1 MPAKQEPAADRDP
14 ALHGVSRVDRTWAGL
29 RERVWHGLRSRAW
42 RFRLFGLLAVQAGI
56 AASLAWFVGAK
67 ILDNPTPVLAPTTA
81 VGIVAASMGTRLRRT
96 IELLVG
102 VVLGLA
108 VGDALMPLF
117 GIGAWQTGVVVVL
130 AIIVAILLK
139 GGGSLLTQAGGTAVL
154 IATLEPPVRELSVPR
169 FVDAAVGGLVGLAVG
184 LLVVPIHPQRTVQR
198 LAEPVLDPAIAA
210 LHNLGAALR
219 RRDLDGTSQSL
230 TSLRILGSR
239 MNALDEGL
247 GAAQEVVRLAPLRWH
262 QRRLLARYTQAIRH
276 LERSLYGCRAVA
288 RRLAEALRKD
298 EPIPEEFAAAIEL
311 LATSMHT
318 LRRTTTPERAD
329 PQEARQQIMTA
340 LKLVE
345 EAQGEAAP
353 DPTRPHTHRLGYS
366 GMIAAGEFRT
376 AAHDLLIA
384 SGLDTNEAAA
394 LVRRTA
400 DRDAWD
406 GTAPAPPP
414 LSPSRRPRVGTP
426 SAPTSGRLE

>member
-1 MPAKQEPAADRDP
+1 MPAKQEPAADDDP
-14 ALHGVSRVDRTWAGL
+14 PPHGVSRVDRTWAGL
-29 RERVWHGLRSRAW
+29 RERVRHGLRSRAW
-42 RFRLFGLLAVQAGI
+42 RFRLFGLLAVQAGV
-56 AASLAWFVGAK
+56 AATIAWFVGAQF
-67 ILDNPTPVLAPTTA
+67 LDNPSPVLAPTTA

-108 VGDALMPLF
+108 VGDAVMPLF
-117 GIGAWQTGVVVVL
+117 GIGPWQTGLVVVL

-154 IATLEPPVRELSVPR
+154 IATLEPPVRDLSVPR

-210 LHNLGAALR
+210 LHSLGAALR
-219 RRDLDGTSQSL
+219 RRDLDATEQSL
-230 TSLRILGSR
+230 TGLRILGSR
-239 MNALDEGL
+239 VTALDEGVE
-247 GAAQEVVRLAPLRWH
+247 AAQEVVRLAPLRWH
-262 QRRLLARYTQAIRH
+262 QRRLLARYTQAVKH

-288 RRLAEALRKD
+288 RRLAKALRED

-329 PQEARQQIMTA
+329 PQEARQQILTA
-340 LKLVE
+340 LELVG
-345 EAQGEAAP
+345 EAQGPPAP
-353 DPTRPHTHRLGYS
+353 DPTRPHAHRLGYS

-376 AAHDLLIA
+376 AAQDLLIA
-384 SGLDTNEAAA
+384 SGLDTDEAAA
-394 LVRRTA
+394 LVRQ
-400 DRDAWD
+400 
-406 GTAPAPPP
+406 
-414 LSPSRRPRVGTP
+414 
-426 SAPTSGRLE
+426 TSGRDEWD

>member
-1 MPAKQEPAADRDP
+1 MPANQEPAADNDP
-14 ALHGVSRVDRTWAGL
+14 PPHGVSRADRTWAGL
-29 RERVWHGLRSRAW
+29 PERVRHGLRTRAW
-42 RFRLFGLLAVQAGI
+42 RFRLYGLLAVQAGV
-56 AASLAWFVGAK
+56 AATIAWFVGAQF
-67 ILDNPTPVLAPTTA
+67 LDNPAPVLAPTTA

-108 VGDALMPLF
+108 VGDAVMPLF
-117 GIGAWQTGVVVVL
+117 GIGPWQTGLVVVL

-154 IATLEPPVRELSVPR
+154 IATLEPPVRDLSVPR

-210 LHNLGAALR
+210 LHSLGGALR
-219 RRDLDGTSQSL
+219 RRDLDTTEQSL
-230 TSLRILGSR
+230 TGLRILGSR
-239 MNALDEGL
+239 VTALDEGVE
-247 GAAQEVVRLAPLRWH
+247 AAQEVVRLAPLRWH
-262 QRRLLARYTQAIRH
+262 QRRLLARYTRAVKH

-288 RRLAEALRKD
+288 RRLAKALRED

-329 PQEARQQIMTA
+329 PREARQQILTA

-345 EAQGEAAP
+345 EAQGQPAP
-353 DPTRPHTHRLGYS
+353 DPTRPHAHRLGYS

-376 AAHDLLIA
+376 AAQDLLIA
-384 SGLDTNEAAA
+384 SGLDTDEAAA
-394 LVRRTA
+394 LVRRT
-400 DRDAWD
+400 
-406 GTAPAPPP
+406 
-414 LSPSRRPRVGTP
+414 
-426 SAPTSGRLE
+426 SGRDEWD

>member
-1 MPAKQEPAADRDP
+1 MPAKQEPAVDDDP
-14 ALHGVSRVDRTWAGL
+14 PPHGVSRAGRTWASL
-29 RERVWHGLRSRAW
+29 PNPVRHGLRSRAW
-42 RFRLFGLLAVQAGI
+42 RFRLYGLLAVQAGV
-56 AASLAWFVGAK
+56 AATIAWFVGAQF
-67 ILDNPTPVLAPTTA
+67 LDNPSPVLAPTTA

-108 VGDALMPLF
+108 VGDAVMPLF
-117 GIGAWQTGVVVVL
+117 GIGPWQTGLVVVL

-154 IATLEPPVRELSVPR
+154 IATLEPPVRDLSVPR

-198 LAEPVLDPAIAA
+198 LAKPVLDPAIAA
-210 LHNLGAALR
+210 LHSLGGALR
-219 RRDLDGTSQSL
+219 RRDLDTTEQSL
-230 TSLRILGSR
+230 TGLRILGSR
-239 MNALDEGL
+239 VTALDEGVE
-247 GAAQEVVRLAPLRWH
+247 AAQEVVRLAPLRWH
-262 QRRLLARYTQAIRH
+262 QRRLLARYTRAVKH

-288 RRLAEALRKD
+288 RRLAKALRED

-329 PQEARQQIMTA
+329 PREARQQILTA

-345 EAQGEAAP
+345 EAQGQPAP
-353 DPTRPHTHRLGYS
+353 DPTRPHAHRLGYS

-376 AAHDLLIA
+376 AAQDLLIA
-384 SGLDTNEAAA
+384 SGLDTDEAAA
-394 LVRRTA
+394 LVRQ
-400 DRDAWD
+400 
-406 GTAPAPPP
+406 
-414 LSPSRRPRVGTP
+414 
-426 SAPTSGRLE
+426 TSGRDEWD

>member
-1 MPAKQEPAADRDP
+1 MPAKHEPAADNDP
-14 ALHGVSRVDRTWAGL
+14 PPHGVSGVDRTWSRL
-29 RERVWHGLRSRAW
+29 PERVRHGLRSRAW
-42 RFRLFGLLAVQAGI
+42 RFRLFGLLAVQAGV
-56 AASLAWFVGAK
+56 AATIAWFVGAQF
-67 ILDNPTPVLAPTTA
+67 LDNPSPVLAPTTA

-108 VGDALMPLF
+108 VGDAVMPLF
-117 GIGAWQTGVVVVL
+117 GIGPWQTGLVVVL

-154 IATLEPPVRELSVPR
+154 IATLEPPVRDLSVPR

-210 LHNLGAALR
+210 LHRLGGALR
-219 RRDLDGTSQSL
+219 RRDLDATEQSL
-230 TSLRILGSR
+230 TGLRMLGSR

-262 QRRLLARYTQAIRH
+262 QRRSLARYTQAVRY

-288 RRLAEALRKD
+288 RRLTKALRED

-318 LRRTTTPERAD
+318 LRRTTTPERAE
-329 PQEARQQIMTA
+329 PQEARRQIVA
-340 LKLVE
+340 AVELVG
-345 EAQGEAAP
+345 EAQGPAAS
-353 DPTRPHTHRLGYS
+353 DPTRPHSHRLGYS

-384 SGLDTNEAAA
+384 SGLDTDEAGA
-394 LVRRTA
+394 LVRRA
-400 DRDAWD
+400 
-406 GTAPAPPP
+406 
-414 LSPSRRPRVGTP
+414 
-426 SAPTSGRLE
+426 SGRDEWD